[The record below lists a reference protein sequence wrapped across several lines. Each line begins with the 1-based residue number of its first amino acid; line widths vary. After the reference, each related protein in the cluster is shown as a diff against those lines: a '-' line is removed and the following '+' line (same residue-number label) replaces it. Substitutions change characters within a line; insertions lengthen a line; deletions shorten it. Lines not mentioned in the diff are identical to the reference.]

1 MEYICK
7 FIVTNINSR
16 TNEKFG
22 KSILNNDTN
31 QTIDTYSRDIAVLLD
46 IYTID
51 RYYHNWCIKRATIIS
66 FVYKGRRCNIY
77 EHFGSQRHYLGVWM
91 EPF

>member
-7 FIVTNINSR
+7 FIAKNANLR
-16 TNEKFG
+16 TTEKIG
-22 KSILNNDTN
+22 KSILNVDTN
-31 QTIDTYSRDIAVLLD
+31 QTIDNYSYDIAVLLD

-51 RYYHNWCIKRATIIS
+51 RYYYNWCIQRATIIS

-77 EHFGSQRHYLGVWM
+77 EHFGSQRDYIGVWM
-91 EPF
+91 EAI